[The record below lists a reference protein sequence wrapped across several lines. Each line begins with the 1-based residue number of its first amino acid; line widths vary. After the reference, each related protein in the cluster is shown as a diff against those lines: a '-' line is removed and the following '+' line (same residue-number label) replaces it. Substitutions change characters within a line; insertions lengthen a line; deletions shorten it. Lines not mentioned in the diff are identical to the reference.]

1 MTIFSNGNPSMADIQ
16 SAQNSERNLR
26 RQLAKNH
33 WYAAAKRW
41 NLAGTAL
48 AIAFA
53 LASPLVLLYWPSW
66 GSTLGAVAGAW
77 IFASRLLLEPWK
89 LKLQTKGAAAQELF
103 DCDVLGLAWNPTLAS
118 EPSLEEIRNAG
129 RGVADSGKVDKH
141 RNWYPS
147 GVSMVWP
154 ASVITCQ
161 RSNAVWARMQHY
173 SYGLFLIVAAGSWA
187 VIGIGVAV
195 VHGAS
200 LAEYLTTIAL
210 PSLPAMLDATELSR
224 KHLSASD
231 KRKKLEDECD
241 RLMSEPSKVTH
252 VELREVQDELFLLR
266 RDAPLVAGWFYRT
279 VKKSYEENMKFAAEE
294 QAKRSS

>member
-1 MTIFSNGNPSMADIQ
+1 MTIFANGNPSMTDIQ
-16 SAQNSERNLR
+16 SAQNAERNLR
-26 RQLAKNH
+26 RQMAKNY
-33 WYAAAKRW
+33 WYTAAKRW
-41 NLAGTAL
+41 NLAGAAL
-48 AIAFA
+48 AIALA

-77 IFASRLLLEPWK
+77 IFASRLILEPWK
-89 LKLQTKGAAAQELF
+89 LKLQAKGAAAQESF
-103 DCDVLGLAWNPTLAS
+103 DCDVLGLTWNPALAS
-118 EPSLEEIRNAG
+118 EPSPEEIRKASKT
-129 RGVADSGKVDKH
+129 VADSTKVDKH

-147 GVSMVWP
+147 GVTMTWP
-154 ASVITCQ
+154 ESVITCQ

-173 SYGLFLIVAAGSWA
+173 SYGLFLIFAACLWA
-187 VIGIGVAV
+187 IIGIGVAV

-224 KHLSASD
+224 KHFAASD
-231 KRKKLEDECD
+231 KRKKLEDECN
-241 RLMSEPSKVTH
+241 RLVNEPTKVTH
-252 VELREVQDELFLLR
+252 MHLREVQDELFLLR